1 MGVSSVAPSTV
12 SGPTQCHDKPNS
24 DGRQL
29 DKAHCP
35 PRDDRGWLFP
45 KRCGGGVLLLQ
56 VALLPGI
63 RTRACSPTL
72 RNSSLPHR
80 ENVTRSSFHVGDN
93 IAC

>member
-35 PRDDRGWLFP
+35 PHDDRGWLFP
-45 KRCGGGVLLLQ
+45 KRCGGG
-56 VALLPGI
+56 
-63 RTRACSPTL
+63 SP
-72 RNSSLPHR
+72 SLTGCTAAR
-80 ENVTRSSFHVGDN
+80 YKN
-93 IAC
+93 